1 MKKYLSISLGL
12 FAMAIILLSAIPA
25 DAQWRSKTHD
35 KYEAVTGVNIKI
47 DGKLGDWA
55 GVPVW
60 KDIKNITGQNK
71 PGPEKSFEEW
81 DGGKWTGPDDQTVAF
96 MWAWD
101 AEALYLGISVTDDYH
116 NAPANGWNGDAA
128 QLALEGTGKRPKGGR
143 ANLILYNVAL
153 GKDGKLIVENQNPSG
168 KGLGTGDVAI
178 VRDGNKTNYEIRFS
192 AAQHGAMVQG
202 RSAGAS
208 ICVNDGDEGDQ
219 AGQKGWGGW
228 YPHSIVFGNQSEK
241 TGLLVLSGGKPT
253 SVESKGKLST
263 TWGDLK
269 Q

>member
-1 MKKYLSISLGL
+1 MKKYLSISLGV
-12 FAMAIILLSAIPA
+12 FALGIILLSTIPA

-35 KYEAVTGVNIKI
+35 KYEVRTGVNIKI

-60 KDIKNITGQNK
+60 SGVKNITGQNK
-71 PGPEKSFEEW
+71 PGPEKSCEEW
-81 DGGKWTGPDDQTVAF
+81 DGGIWTGPDDQTVAF
-96 MWAWD
+96 MWAWN

-116 NAPANGWNGDAA
+116 NAPPDGWKGDAA
-128 QLALEGTGKRPKGGR
+128 QLALEPTGKRPKGGR
-143 ANLILYNVAL
+143 ENLVLYNVAL
-153 GKDGKLIVENQNPSG
+153 GAKGKLIVENQKAAG
-168 KGLGTGDVAI
+168 KGLEAGDVAI
-178 VRDGNKTNYEIRFS
+178 VRDSNKTNYEIRFS
-192 AAQHGAMVQG
+192 AKNHGTMVEG

-208 ICVNDGDEGDQ
+208 ICVNDGDEGGQ

-241 TGLLVLSGGKPT
+241 TGLLVLSGAVT
-253 SVESKGKLST
+253 SVEAKGKLST

>member
-1 MKKYLSISLGL
+1 MKKDLSISLGL
-12 FAMAIILLSAIPA
+12 FAMAIILLSTIPA

-35 KYEAVTGVNIKI
+35 KYEVRTGVDIKI

-60 KDIKNITGQNK
+60 SGVKNITGQNK

-96 MWAWD
+96 MYAWD
-101 AEALYLGISVTDDYH
+101 ADALYLGISVTDDYH
-116 NAPANGWNGDAA
+116 NAPPDGWNGDAA
-128 QLALEGTGKRPKGGR
+128 QLALEPTGKRPKGGIE
-143 ANLILYNVAL
+143 NLVLYNVAL
-153 GKDGKLIVENQNPSG
+153 GAKGKLIVENQQAAG
-168 KGLGTGDVAI
+168 KGLEAGDVAI

-192 AAQHGAMVQG
+192 AKNHGTMVEG

-208 ICVNDGDEGDQ
+208 ICVNDGDEGGQ

-241 TGLLVLSGGKPT
+241 TGLLVLSGAVT
-253 SVESKGKLST
+253 SVEAKSKLST

>member
-1 MKKYLSISLGL
+1 MKKYLSISLGV
-12 FAMAIILLSAIPA
+12 FALGIILLSTTPA

-35 KYEAVTGVNIKI
+35 KYEVRTGVNIKI

-60 KDIKNITGQNK
+60 SGVKNITGQNK

-81 DGGKWTGPDDQTVAF
+81 DGGIWTGPDDQTVAF
-96 MWAWD
+96 MWAWN

-116 NAPANGWNGDAA
+116 NAPPDGWKGDAA
-128 QLALEGTGKRPKGGR
+128 QLALEPTGKRPKGGA
-143 ANLILYNVAL
+143 ANLVLYNVAL
-153 GKDGKLIVENQNPSG
+153 GKGKLIVENQRPSG

-208 ICVNDGDEGDQ
+208 ICVNDGDEGGQ

-241 TGLLVLSGGKPT
+241 TGLLVLSGAVT
-253 SVESKGKLST
+253 SVEAKGKLST

>member
-1 MKKYLSISLGL
+1 
-12 FAMAIILLSAIPA
+12 
-25 DAQWRSKTHD
+25 
-35 KYEAVTGVNIKI
+35 V
-47 DGKLGDWA
+47 
-55 GVPVW
+55 
-60 KDIKNITGQNK
+60 
-71 PGPEKSFEEW
+71 FEEW

-96 MWAWD
+96 MWAWN

-116 NAPANGWNGDAA
+116 NAPPDGWQGDAA
-128 QLALEGTGKRPKGGR
+128 QLALEPTGKRPKGGR
-143 ANLILYNVAL
+143 ANLVLYNVAL
-153 GKDGKLIVENQNPSG
+153 GAKGKLIVENQQAAG
-168 KGLGTGDVAI
+168 KGLEAGDVAI

-192 AAQHGAMVQG
+192 AKNHGTMAEG

-208 ICVNDGDEGDQ
+208 ICVNDGDEGGQ

-253 SVESKGKLST
+253 SVEAKGKLST

>member
-1 MKKYLSISLGL
+1 MKKYLSISLGV
-12 FAMAIILLSAIPA
+12 FALGIILLSTIPA

-35 KYEAVTGVNIKI
+35 KYEVRTGVNIKI

-60 KDIKNITGQNK
+60 SGVKNITGQNK

-81 DGGKWTGPDDQTVAF
+81 DGVIWTGPDDQTVAF
-96 MWAWD
+96 MWAWN

-116 NAPANGWNGDAA
+116 NAPPDGWKGDAA
-128 QLALEGTGKRPKGGR
+128 QLALEPTGKRPKGGR
-143 ANLILYNVAL
+143 ENLVLYNVAL
-153 GKDGKLIVENQNPSG
+153 GAKGKLIVENQKAAG
-168 KGLGTGDVAI
+168 KGLEAGDVAI
-178 VRDGNKTNYEIRFS
+178 VRDSNKTNYEIRFS
-192 AAQHGAMVQG
+192 AKNHGTMVEG

-208 ICVNDGDEGDQ
+208 ICVNDGDEGGQ

-241 TGLLVLSGGKPT
+241 TGLLVLSGAVT
-253 SVESKGKLST
+253 SVEAKGKLST